1 MVITKTSSSCARHS
15 FILASLLSVTACLQR
30 PDTPGQVTPVYNQQT
45 GRLEQLIGDRHGDGK
60 VDMRA
65 YMSGTHL
72 SLIEI
77 DRNRDGHPD
86 RWEYYGQAP
95 PGEAK
100 TLRVVLIRAEEA
112 NGSDSRVTRREF
124 YVKGTLD
131 HVEEDTNVDGRIDKW
146 EQYENGALV
155 RIDLDL
161 SGRGVPDY
169 RMTYRADGSLEATTI
184 DSTSDERFKPSAP
197 TAEAVSPT
205 RGGGDE

>member
-1 MVITKTSSSCARHS
+1 M
-15 FILASLLSVTACLQR
+15 LASLMSVTACQPR
-30 PDTPGQVTPVYNQQT
+30 PGSSAQVTPVYNQQT
-45 GRLEQLIGDRHGDGK
+45 GRLEQLIADRQGDGK

-72 SLIEI
+72 TLIEI

-86 RWEYYGQAP
+86 RWEYYGQTPA
-95 PGEAK
+95 GEAK
-100 TLRVVLIRAEEA
+100 TLRVLLIRAEEA
-112 NGSDSRVTRREF
+112 NGPDSRVTRREF
-124 YVKGTLD
+124 YVKGVLD
-131 HVEEDTNVDGRIDKW
+131 HVEEDTDVDGRIDKW

-161 SGRGVPDY
+161 SGRGFADH

-184 DSTSDERFKPSAP
+184 DSTGDRGLKGSAP
-197 TAEAVSPT
+197 TPEAASPT